1 MVLGWIV
8 WVGVAG
14 IMLVLCP
21 ELDAANEIAF
31 HHQYHLDMLIWRS
44 KNVIKG
50 SLPFKKSS

>member
-1 MVLGWIV
+1 M
-8 WVGVAG
+8 GVAG
-14 IMLVLCP
+14 IMLVLCL

-31 HHQYHLDMLIWRS
+31 HHQYCLDMLIWRS